1 MLSKEALE
9 DPIVKSLQEAGFSD
23 ETIEEYIET
32 GDIVLKSKETKE
44 EVDEHEEENIVD
56 DEKHIENLENDEKE
70 DEKDIEKCGC
80 KKKSCKKDDVQKGI
94 TADDLKEFGK
104 ALADSIVEGLSARFS
119 GIEKSLETFGKQ
131 TPSFKGADLNGS
143 VLEKSLDNYRD
154 ENNKLEVN
162 IHTQRSVARSLIEKA
177 IENADDNLM
186 KSIGEDA
193 KNFLMYPEA
202 DTVGENLAM
211 YMYKNMN
218 VKFVK

>member
-9 DPIVKSLQEAGFSD
+9 DPIVKSLQEAGFSN
-23 ETIEEYIET
+23 ETIEEYIEN

-44 EVDEHEEENIVD
+44 EVDEHEEKNIAD
-56 DEKHIENLENDEKE
+56 DEKHIENLENDKRE
-70 DEKDIEKCGC
+70 DEEDIDKCSG

-94 TADDLKEFGK
+94 TVDDLKEFGK

-131 TPSFKGADLNGS
+131 TPSFKGANLNSS

-162 IHTQRSVARSLIEKA
+162 IRTQRSVARSLIEKA
-177 IENADDNLM
+177 IENADDTLM

-202 DTVGENLAM
+202 ETVGENLAM